1 MVEQAAKPL
10 ARPVWVLDATPG
22 KVRVGRD
29 GDDHPAELIISLRA
43 LPNQVTSK
51 MVVISGLVREGFLN
65 DVAQRDLGSQLVAKF
80 AITSP
85 DRRIRIFWYRTGKL
99 RRVYDESLENAQDL
113 QRSDVPLYRLEAIDF
128 GRRMAVERE
137 IEKTENVPQP
147 NALFDESSNFIIYP
161 TLLGIKIVNLH
172 TNKVSRI
179 LGKVENN
186 DRFLRIA
193 LYQGDQSSKKVRKIP
208 VAAVNVNESKDPMTD
223 PTLLCC
229 AFKKHRIYLFSR
241 REPEEPDDAT
251 KGRDVFNEKPP
262 PDELMA
268 ASDIGKSVTTSLP
281 ENVVWAIADS
291 RRQGFLGFK
300 EFITTMQLISM
311 AQVGHTLSSDLLNS
325 DVDYENLKPPVMD
338 SLDVLLAKKKRPK
351 SDP

>member
-1 MVEQAAKPL
+1 MLKIFKE
-10 ARPVWVLDATPG
+10 
-22 KVRVGRD
+22 
-29 GDDHPAELIISLRA
+29 
-43 LPNQVTSK
+43 
-51 MVVISGLVREGFLN
+51 
-65 DVAQRDLGSQLVAKF
+65 F

-147 NALFDESSNFIIYP
+147 NALFDEISNFIIYP
-161 TLLGIKIVNLH
+161 TLFGIKIVNLH

-208 VAAVNVNESKDPMTD
+208 AAAVNVNESKDPMTD

-251 KGRDVFNEKPP
+251 KGRDVFKEKPP

-281 ENVVWAIADS
+281 ENVI
-291 RRQGFLGFK
+291 
-300 EFITTMQLISM
+300 
-311 AQVGHTLSSDLLNS
+311 
-325 DVDYENLKPPVMD
+325 Y
-338 SLDVLLAKKKRPK
+338 
-351 SDP
+351 